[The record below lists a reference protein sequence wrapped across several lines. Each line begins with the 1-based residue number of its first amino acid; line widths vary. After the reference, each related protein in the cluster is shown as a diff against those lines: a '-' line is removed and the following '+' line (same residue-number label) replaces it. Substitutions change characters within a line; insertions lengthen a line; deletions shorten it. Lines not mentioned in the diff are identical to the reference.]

1 VFPFSANLK
10 ILYGTVGGMS
20 KNIATE
26 LKRQCEAK
34 GISAEIKS
42 LAEYDIDDLRWER
55 AVIFVVSTY
64 EGGTAATPAQP
75 FMHALTD
82 LSLDFRVSKT
92 HLKPVH
98 CAVFGLG
105 HRDYAKN
112 FNKAAKNLHRAV
124 RALSAQSL
132 VPPAFADVS
141 SSVDIMVQL
150 QNWIDG
156 KAMDENDTSA
166 NARKPLLDEIRSTL
180 QFKANAVSSSSAAL
194 VESDSEDES
203 AATGSGENEMVDVED
218 LSQGLIKPAKKGE
231 EDASDSEDDSFD
243 ESDVNKYED
252 VITEKEMLTPSLR
265 KALSKQGYRLLGT
278 HSGVKLCRWTKAML
292 RGRGGCY
299 KHTFYGIASFQCMEM
314 TPSLA
319 CANKCVFC
327 WRHHKNP
334 VGTHWRWQMD
344 EPDFL
349 VSEAVNQHR
358 QMIKQFRGVPG
369 VQAERFLEASTIR
382 HCALSLVGEPII
394 YPKINEFIGELH
406 KRNISSFL
414 VTNAQFPD
422 KMDSLQPV
430 TQMYI
435 SVDAGTKESLKAVDR
450 PLFSDFWERFLASI
464 DSLSRKGQRTVFRL
478 TLIRSW
484 NMEEIQNYATLVA
497 RGKPSFIEIKG
508 VTYCGTS
515 EASPLTMQNVPFH
528 QDVVKF
534 SMALCKAV
542 NEILGFEM
550 YDAACEHEHS
560 CCMLLADVKTFK
572 PNGVWHTWI
581 DYAKFHELV
590 SSGQHFTSADYI
602 APTPSWALFNS
613 PEHGFDPEELRFN
626 RKKTTLP
633 VGGC

>member
-1 VFPFSANLK
+1 
-10 ILYGTVGGMS
+10 M
-20 KNIATE
+20 E
-26 LKRQCEAK
+26 L
-34 GISAEIKS
+34 KS

-55 AVIFVVSTY
+55 AVVFVLSTY
-64 EGGTAATPAQP
+64 EGGVAATPAQP

-82 LSLDFRVSKT
+82 LSLDFRVSKN
-92 HLKPVH
+92 HLKGVH
-98 CAVFGLG
+98 CAIFGLG

-112 FNKAAKNLHRAV
+112 FNKAAKTLHRAV
-124 RALSAQSL
+124 RALSAPSL

-141 SSVDIMVQL
+141 SNIDILEQL
-150 QNWIDG
+150 QRWIDG
-156 KAMDENDTSA
+156 KALSEDDTASH
-166 NARKPLLDEIRSTL
+166 ARKPLLEEIRHTL
-180 QFKANAVSSSSAAL
+180 RFKPTASESSSGGL
-194 VESDSEDES
+194 VESESEDES
-203 AATGSGENEMVDVED
+203 TATGAENEMVDVED
-218 LSQGLIKPAKKGE
+218 LTQGIVPSVKSA
-231 EDASDSEDDSFD
+231 DDSDSDDDSF
-243 ESDVNKYED
+243 EVPAGNKYED

-334 VGTHWRWQMD
+334 VGTHWRWRMD

-349 VSEAVNQHR
+349 VAEAVNQHR

-394 YPKINEFIGELH
+394 YPKINEFISELH
-406 KRNISSFL
+406 KRQISSFL

-422 KMDSLQPV
+422 KMDTLQPV

-450 PLFSDFWERFLASI
+450 PLFPDYWERFLASI
-464 DSLSRKGQRTVFRL
+464 DSLSKKGQRTVFRL
-478 TLIRSW
+478 TLIQSW
-484 NMEEIQNYATLVA
+484 NMDEIENYARLVA

-534 SMALCKAV
+534 TQQLCNAANKIIGS
-542 NEILGFEM
+542 EF
-550 YDAACEHEHS
+550 YDLAAEHEHS
-560 CCMLLADVKTFK
+560 CCMLLADTSIFK
-572 PNGVWHTWI
+572 PDGVWHTWI
-581 DYAKFHELV
+581 DYSKFHELV
-590 SSGQHFTSADYI
+590 SSGLPFTAKDYM
-602 APTPSWALFNS
+602 APTPAWALFNA
-613 PEHGFDPEELRFN
+613 PEHGFDPEEARFT
-626 RKKTTLP
+626 RKKTGLP
-633 VGGC
+633 TGGC